1 LLNQIWKI
9 DNLMQKRIFLAG
21 IAWVLVFATISSA
34 AEKRSAPVGMQV
46 ENFTL
51 KDFRGKTHSLS
62 DFKKNKFVVV
72 MFLGTECPLVKLY
85 ATRLEK
91 LNQQFS
97 KQGVAFLGI
106 NANRQDSITE
116 IAAYAR
122 KHKLTFPIL
131 KDLSNRI
138 ADKLNAVRTPEV
150 FVLDQNRTVRYHGRI
165 DDQYGVGYIRDKF
178 NREDLRIALNEL
190 LTEKPVSQA
199 QTEAVGCFIGRVRT
213 PKPGSAVTYSNQ
225 IVRILQ
231 KRCVECH
238 RSGEIA
244 PFALTDY
251 EEVVGWAET
260 IVEVIEDQRMPPWF
274 ANKKHGHFSNERR
287 MTVEEKQLVFDWVKN
302 GAPEGNRADLPEPVK
317 YHSGWQL
324 PQQPDM
330 IVPMR
335 EKPYTVPAEGVV
347 RYQHFSYD
355 PGFKEDKWVTA
366 AEIIPGNRA
375 VVHHVIVFVRPPK
388 GVKNDNFGNG
398 DGFLVVYV
406 PGYRSAPLPAG
417 MAKRIPAGSK
427 LVFQMHYTP
436 IGTEQID
443 LTKVGLVFTEQKN
456 VKHIV
461 RTVSASTHK
470 IEIPPGA
477 ENYKLE
483 VTSGK
488 QRRETLLLSMMPH
501 MHLRGKSFRYEAR
514 YPDGKTETLLDVPRY
529 DFNWQTSYR
538 LTNIKRLPAGTQIH
552 CVAHYDNSENNLAN
566 PDPTKTIRYGEQTWE
581 EMMFGFYDIAVPN
594 LLNSSKVDQVRA
606 AANLLLKTYDKN
618 GNGEVAR
625 NEVADN
631 ILPVFK
637 RIDTDG
643 NDIVTLKELIVAV
656 HKKQV
661 K

>member
-1 LLNQIWKI
+1 
-9 DNLMQKRIFLAG
+9 MQKRIFLAG